1 MQTASLLIA
10 VTSGA
15 IILLAG
21 GCRFEERDRDGDDP
35 DIAPHEAVPNP
46 EEANPPE
53 VGARGAV
60 PEWQL
65 PDMRLM
71 IPVSDVEPDELVD
84 TFTESRGRG
93 RPHDAI
99 DILAPRGRPV
109 LAAVPGEIL
118 RLFES
123 ERGGITVYQRGPDDV
138 TVYYYAHLEGY
149 RPSLEEGQ
157 YVAQGETIGYV
168 GDSGNAPPGVTHLHF
183 AIWIPDDPEYFW
195 QGEAL
200 NPYPLLKH
208 GRPAP

>member
-1 MQTASLLIA
+1 MRTATLVIA
-10 VTSGA
+10 LASGA
-15 IILLAG
+15 IILLAC
-21 GCRFEERDRDGDDP
+21 GCRFEERDRDDP
-35 DIAPHEAVPNP
+35 DAPLDEAVPNP
-46 EEANPPE
+46 EEANPPD
-53 VGARGAV
+53 VGARDSEH
-60 PEWQL
+60 EWRL
-65 PDMRLM
+65 SGMRLM
-71 IPVSDVEPDELVD
+71 IPVADVEADNLVD

-123 ERGGITVYQRGPDDV
+123 ERGGITIYQRGPDGV

-149 RPSLEEGQ
+149 HRSLEEGQ
-157 YVAQGETIGYV
+157 HAAQCDTIGYV

-183 AIWIPDDPEYFW
+183 AIWIPEDPEYFW